1 MRHSAAIIALDEG
14 IALTVVQEPLGYSD
28 IRVTR
33 GYTHVLTLLAQ
44 DAAARLQGLAA
55 LEFGCDPSLDTPR

>member
-33 GYTHVLTLLAQ
+33 GYTHVSTLLARTRQ
-44 DAAARLQGLAA
+44 RDYKG
-55 LEFGCDPSLDTPR
+55 